1 MNFNLSKSIEILG
14 RTPDVLYTLLHNISD
29 DWTLH
34 NEGGETWS
42 VFDVIGHLIH
52 GEKTDWI
59 PRIEIILSENPNK
72 TFVSFNRFAQFQESN
87 GKTLPQLLDEFKQLR
102 QQNLEFFNQKNISI
116 KEFELKGIHPVFGKV
131 TLSELISTWTVHDL
145 NHLAQISRIMAKQY
159 KNEVG
164 PWLEYLRILK

>member
-1 MNFNLSKSIEILG
+1 
-14 RTPDVLYTLLHNISD
+14 NISD
-29 DWTLH
+29 EWTLH

-116 KEFELKGIHPVFGKV
+116 KELELKGIHPVFGKV